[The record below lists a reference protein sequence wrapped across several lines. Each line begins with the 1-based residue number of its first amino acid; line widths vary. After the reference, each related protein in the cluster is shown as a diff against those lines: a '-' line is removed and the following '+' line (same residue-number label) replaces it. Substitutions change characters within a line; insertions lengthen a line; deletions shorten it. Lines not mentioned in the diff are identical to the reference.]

1 MLQRRHRHRDKG
13 DPGELNITAF
23 LNLMVILVPF
33 LLITAVFSR
42 LAILEVTLPS
52 PDTSEPPAEQ
62 DEPPLPPP
70 TVLVRESGL
79 ALRKPDGQEVE
90 WPRSDAGEYD
100 FNALNVALRN
110 VKANASDED
119 KSKEAAVVLLQPAIN
134 YDILI
139 QVMDA
144 VRSTKVDDAQGT
156 RTEVALYPEISLGEI
171 ASTESQ
177 P

>member
-1 MLQRRHRHRDKG
+1 MLQRRYRHRDKG

-52 PDTSEPPAEQ
+52 PESSEPPAEQ
-62 DEPPLPPP
+62 EEPPLPPP
-70 TVLVRESGL
+70 TVLVRQSGL
-79 ALRKPDGQEVE
+79 ALRKPDGQELE
-90 WPRSDAGEYD
+90 WALSESGEYD
-100 FNALNVALRN
+100 YAALNTALRN
-110 VKANASDED
+110 VKANASAKD
-119 KSKEAAVVLLQPAIN
+119 KAKEAAVVLLQPAIN
-134 YDILI
+134 YDVLI

-144 VRSTKVDDAQGT
+144 VRSTKIDDQAGQ

-171 ASTESQ
+171 AAAESQ